1 MILYNVTVQVD
12 PSIEDAWLCWMKSE
26 HIPEVMSTGL
36 FTDFRFWQ
44 LLDVETTSG
53 PTYAV
58 QYFAQS
64 KKDYET
70 YIEQFAGDMRKR
82 GADKWAD
89 RFIAFR
95 TVMQAV

>member
-1 MILYNVTVQVD
+1 
-12 PSIEDAWLCWMKSE
+12 
-26 HIPEVMSTGL
+26 
-36 FTDFRFWQ
+36 
-44 LLDVETTSG
+44 VETTSG
-53 PTYAV
+53 PTYAI